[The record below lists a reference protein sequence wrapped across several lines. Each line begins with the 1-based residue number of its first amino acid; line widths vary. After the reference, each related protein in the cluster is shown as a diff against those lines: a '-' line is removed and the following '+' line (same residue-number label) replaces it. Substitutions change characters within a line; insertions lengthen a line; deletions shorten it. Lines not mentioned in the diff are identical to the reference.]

1 MSSEHLSTGGRATR
15 ARKRLDYRQLNDGS
29 DDEAD
34 LADRMEQSSI
44 AVNLSSGLLMGSF
57 FGCGC

>member
-1 MSSEHLSTGGRATR
+1 MSLEHLSTGGRTTR

-44 AVNLSSGLLMGSF
+44 AVNLPETLSPSTK
-57 FGCGC
+57 